1 MTINE
6 FEGFVDNICKNYKTY
21 GRKSETALNNL
32 CRAALSSGLT
42 AEEIIKVLKKRTK
55 ENINALL

>member
-55 ENINALL
+55 EL

>member
-21 GRKSETALNNL
+21 ERRKSETALNNL

-55 ENINALL
+55 ENNNG